1 MKYRMTKRL
10 LAALLCACLLVTSLP
25 LQALAAVDVTKGN
38 SAQENAQLLQQLEA
52 LTGGES
58 EAAAALATMRDLGLV
73 NENGNLLQTRTV
85 TLDGQ
90 EMTLDQVCDY
100 LETCK
105 EEDLDKMVEVDGTQ
119 VTLENLATMMAI
131 EAEIDR
137 VRETYFSGETPDLT
151 EEQQAALE
159 SLANQLETQGITLYN
174 PDALTFPS
182 GVDHGARVSVQVSG
196 TDVTTN
202 TDGSV
207 TVPNS
212 AATLTATFSLAAAAK
227 TDVTFQVRTLD
238 GSTVKGTNYT
248 AVEKTVTIPTGET
261 SATVEIS
268 LLKEDNTWTN
278 DNLWSGDKVFYL
290 QANNITG
297 ALFAGDTH
305 SLTQAVRIQD
315 TSISADSFLTS
326 VDTYAY
332 DSGSDVNVWTK
343 IPGEYSFEVYHDDEK
358 YFLKHSVTQAKMSW
372 RVPTLGISV
381 GDNRETLMRPDTVYY
396 IDTGVDAESRAA
408 TEQYHAIRMNGVIQA
423 SSHVGY
429 DLQNAELTDVNDFK
443 AWESKVS
450 GFKFLS
456 GSNKN
461 TSLSGELTWDL
472 PQDLSQRS
480 EIAQTIADGEIEA
493 ANWIIAYPAMN
504 HNGFHSYSDLGS
516 ISASATMYFYDKL
529 PPEVESVT
537 VDTDSLYTA
546 QDVVPVTATFAEAVK
561 VSGNETLVINDKSC
575 KVQESAGTI
584 TRTVTFLYEVQ
595 AAESSSLKIG
605 NLSSFTDVSGNSGTA
620 VNLNRT
626 VADVIDTNIPHWAA
640 LTNVTTDAENG
651 AYAPGVTTGTLT
663 VTLHE
668 DEDVRSWLTQA
679 GATDPNDKLEGAYA
693 EYSRST
699 VLGASMDG
707 GKTIIPLYIA
717 PDGGQ
722 MVGKLEFPVSTEDD
736 VTHVVEF
743 FELQDGNPITSGE
756 GEDAKPVP
764 FFGIYTSFVAQQAVF
779 LGEGDVT
786 FTTPADWPEDG
797 QRVFGD
803 QLTAPFTLSFTVVDQ
818 EATWKD
824 TSKVTI
830 RDSEGK
836 LVDEDAH
843 FLWESSNPQ
852 VATINEKGEI
862 TILTNGAVSF
872 TLTALNGNVEKAP
885 ADPPQEATTYAYT
898 YATPEILVGVGNSP
912 FLTVPEYLRTTTVRG
927 GQPATVLWS
936 SNLTE
941 KNRDNA
947 TGEEEPDSVE
957 TTFTLT
963 LYNAGQFDESA
974 GGPNEDAQGEAL
986 DPVVSS
992 MKDVKSSALIPA
1004 SKIPYAN
1011 GQPYY
1016 VTISATD
1023 NATGKPYTS
1032 WAKIEVQSPPAVV
1045 ELARP
1050 SSLYIT
1056 DEVGTL
1062 PLTWSLANFNGDGR
1076 EFRLVITNNTTSAVQ
1091 GNDVNA
1097 ENQSGSFTMNIAD
1110 VTNGYRDTY
1119 TVEVA
1124 AKNATDST
1132 WSYDS
1137 FVLYV
1142 YNRAALQQ
1150 FVVDGEDR
1158 TNGSAITLSNGE
1170 KEYIQKLI
1178 DSQNSTAAQ
1187 QAVWDTGR
1195 DISLTADVSM
1205 DPDKPWLEVPDQFVW
1220 SAEDTTAASGTGQT
1234 HATLNYQQGAL
1245 YEDITRYQR
1254 TSYGPTAEFR
1264 LSGLSD
1270 GTTKVTAEHVNTG
1283 TVAELIVNVDTLQD
1297 KLFLFQFTP
1306 AVETTLRYT
1315 NGDGVQKEATS
1326 MADGRAAIYEENGI
1340 QGDVYLES
1348 QQGDTEYFGTLYN
1361 ENLVSSEKDST
1372 QLELYPV
1379 NYMTLRKA
1387 AQVPI
1392 YLKKPDGT
1400 PYLGQVTVHGGVYLN
1415 DAYAPDARLDTDDGQ
1430 GYDGKEGYTVNLAQ
1444 DNGAHTFV
1452 FDMTQFSTE
1461 GRNVSTEP
1469 VDASDNLQF
1478 VFQMEAEGYAILA
1491 MKIGLFGQLSFQGAV
1506 RFLNAIGEAQAK
1518 VGYKIDFLGEVG
1530 IEFLIK
1536 FLFITYE
1543 RVLWSQ
1549 KIEIPSIQDNNW
1561 TAIEKYWEEV
1571 QQGNSGNE
1579 YEIITP
1585 GETQQASLAA
1595 SQQPELL
1602 AADSSTG
1609 VALYGAPSTATLE
1622 RKASSW
1628 AGTAST
1634 APMARRT
1641 TTSA

>member
-73 NENGNLLQTRTV
+73 DENGNLLQTRTV

-90 EMTLDQVCDY
+90 EMTLDQVRDY

-174 PDALTFPS
+174 PGALTFPS

-196 TDVTTN
+196 TGVTAN

-212 AATLTATFSLAAAAK
+212 AATLTATFSLAAVAK
-227 TDVTFQVRTLD
+227 ADVTFQVRTLD
-238 GSTVKGTNYT
+238 GSAVKGTNYT

-261 SATVEIS
+261 SVTAEIP

-315 TSISADSFLTS
+315 TSISVDSFLTS

-332 DSGSDVNVWTK
+332 DSGSDVDVWTK

-429 DLQNAELTDVNDFK
+429 DLQNAELTDANDFK

-456 GSNKN
+456 GSNKD

-537 VDTDSLYTA
+537 VVKEPFAAVQTLYYGENKYGYSDDVKGRKGKLGPGDTYSDLELETLTLWWGQEKSESGMSLRFEDQFGITPKNQSCQILNYPFTTMPVTIHSWQLNKDTMSGWLDTLEGAGLNMVYTDSQGQQVKREDPGFRIINMLGAGDAADEDTMLRLMRETA
-546 QDVVPVTATFAEAVK
+546 LKSTSNGEGRIDVANALVSTGIALATTYNIGTDMDMLTMKIVPTADPTVFRGIFLAGINNMIDDNVTGIDPDTSQKDDLDYMPGFADLKNIASMGASGWATDAKNRTENAQKLLKNHATTRNRENNISYMLKGGFETEIYYDYDAGAWKMVVVTGQLNVGGGFGMSWNFNSFCGPVPVTAQLAFGVALDVQFAAAVDR
-561 VSGNETLVINDKSC
+561 TQMAND
-575 KVQESAGTI
+575 
-584 TRTVTFLYEVQ
+584 Y
-595 AAESSSLKIG
+595 
-605 NLSSFTDVSGNSGTA
+605 
-620 VNLNRT
+620 
-626 VADVIDTNIPHWAA
+626 
-640 LTNVTTDAENG
+640 
-651 AYAPGVTTGTLT
+651 
-663 VTLHE
+663 
-668 DEDVRSWLTQA
+668 LTQVQLNA
-679 GATDPNDKLEGAYA
+679 FIRAF
-693 EYSRST
+693 
-699 VLGASMDG
+699 G
-707 GKTIIPLYIA
+707 GI
-717 PDGGQ
+717 G
-722 MVGKLEFPVSTEDD
+722 
-736 VTHVVEF
+736 
-743 FELQDGNPITSGE
+743 
-756 GEDAKPVP
+756 
-764 FFGIYTSFVAQQAVF
+764 
-779 LGEGDVT
+779 
-786 FTTPADWPEDG
+786 
-797 QRVFGD
+797 
-803 QLTAPFTLSFTVVDQ
+803 
-818 EATWKD
+818 
-824 TSKVTI
+824 
-830 RDSEGK
+830 
-836 LVDEDAH
+836 
-843 FLWESSNPQ
+843 
-852 VATINEKGEI
+852 
-862 TILTNGAVSF
+862 
-872 TLTALNGNVEKAP
+872 
-885 ADPPQEATTYAYT
+885 
-898 YATPEILVGVGNSP
+898 
-912 FLTVPEYLRTTTVRG
+912 
-927 GQPATVLWS
+927 
-936 SNLTE
+936 
-941 KNRDNA
+941 
-947 TGEEEPDSVE
+947 
-957 TTFTLT
+957 
-963 LYNAGQFDESA
+963 FD
-974 GGPNEDAQGEAL
+974 
-986 DPVVSS
+986 
-992 MKDVKSSALIPA
+992 
-1004 SKIPYAN
+1004 
-1011 GQPYY
+1011 
-1016 VTISATD
+1016 
-1023 NATGKPYTS
+1023 
-1032 WAKIEVQSPPAVV
+1032 
-1045 ELARP
+1045 
-1050 SSLYIT
+1050 
-1056 DEVGTL
+1056 
-1062 PLTWSLANFNGDGR
+1062 
-1076 EFRLVITNNTTSAVQ
+1076 
-1091 GNDVNA
+1091 
-1097 ENQSGSFTMNIAD
+1097 
-1110 VTNGYRDTY
+1110 
-1119 TVEVA
+1119 
-1124 AKNATDST
+1124 
-1132 WSYDS
+1132 
-1137 FVLYV
+1137 
-1142 YNRAALQQ
+1142 
-1150 FVVDGEDR
+1150 
-1158 TNGSAITLSNGE
+1158 
-1170 KEYIQKLI
+1170 
-1178 DSQNSTAAQ
+1178 
-1187 QAVWDTGR
+1187 
-1195 DISLTADVSM
+1195 
-1205 DPDKPWLEVPDQFVW
+1205 
-1220 SAEDTTAASGTGQT
+1220 
-1234 HATLNYQQGAL
+1234 
-1245 YEDITRYQR
+1245 
-1254 TSYGPTAEFR
+1254 
-1264 LSGLSD
+1264 
-1270 GTTKVTAEHVNTG
+1270 
-1283 TVAELIVNVDTLQD
+1283 
-1297 KLFLFQFTP
+1297 
-1306 AVETTLRYT
+1306 
-1315 NGDGVQKEATS
+1315 
-1326 MADGRAAIYEENGI
+1326 
-1340 QGDVYLES
+1340 
-1348 QQGDTEYFGTLYN
+1348 
-1361 ENLVSSEKDST
+1361 
-1372 QLELYPV
+1372 
-1379 NYMTLRKA
+1379 
-1387 AQVPI
+1387 
-1392 YLKKPDGT
+1392 
-1400 PYLGQVTVHGGVYLN
+1400 
-1415 DAYAPDARLDTDDGQ
+1415 
-1430 GYDGKEGYTVNLAQ
+1430 
-1444 DNGAHTFV
+1444 
-1452 FDMTQFSTE
+1452 
-1461 GRNVSTEP
+1461 
-1469 VDASDNLQF
+1469 
-1478 VFQMEAEGYAILA
+1478 YAILA

-1549 KIEIPSIQDNNW
+1549 KIQIPSIQDNNW
-1561 TAIEKYWEEV
+1561 DAIEKYWEEV

-1602 AADSSTG
+1602 AAYSSTG

-1622 RKASSW
+1622 SRDYLESPRTYGGSLQVLRARAQTLAENTTSTGYQELIGNTVTATFGSGATARAAASTGTINLNVPNLGVSTFETVQQEDGKRVLRFSLYNKSAAQLENSGRTVKVGLFSDPECTTPIESQYASFSPVSTGTRANGAEFTIDSTTDLAAIDQGAYAGQITMDLAAYAKSDPENYMENGEIRSGGITVDVTFIPEDWPFVDVTEDKWYYDAVAYVYQQGIMVGMSETTFEPNTTVNRAQVVQMLYNLEGQPQVSGDSGFSDIRDGQWYAKAVAWASANDVVAGYEDGTFRPTRAVTREEFAQILYNYAKCKGYDLSASADLGKFPDSGQVSSW
-1628 AGTAST
+1628 AETALGWANGNGLINGHDDGRLDPKGST
-1634 APMARRT
+1634 IRAQAASILMNFDKGFAQEG
-1641 TTSA
+1641 

>member
-1 MKYRMTKRL
+1 M
-10 LAALLCACLLVTSLP
+10 
-25 LQALAAVDVTKGN
+25 
-38 SAQENAQLLQQLEA
+38 
-52 LTGGES
+52 
-58 EAAAALATMRDLGLV
+58 
-73 NENGNLLQTRTV
+73 
-85 TLDGQ
+85 
-90 EMTLDQVCDY
+90 
-100 LETCK
+100 
-105 EEDLDKMVEVDGTQ
+105 
-119 VTLENLATMMAI
+119 
-131 EAEIDR
+131 
-137 VRETYFSGETPDLT
+137 
-151 EEQQAALE
+151 
-159 SLANQLETQGITLYN
+159 
-174 PDALTFPS
+174 
-182 GVDHGARVSVQVSG
+182 
-196 TDVTTN
+196 
-202 TDGSV
+202 
-207 TVPNS
+207 
-212 AATLTATFSLAAAAK
+212 
-227 TDVTFQVRTLD
+227 
-238 GSTVKGTNYT
+238 
-248 AVEKTVTIPTGET
+248 
-261 SATVEIS
+261 
-268 LLKEDNTWTN
+268 
-278 DNLWSGDKVFYL
+278 
-290 QANNITG
+290 
-297 ALFAGDTH
+297 
-305 SLTQAVRIQD
+305 
-315 TSISADSFLTS
+315 
-326 VDTYAY
+326 
-332 DSGSDVNVWTK
+332 
-343 IPGEYSFEVYHDDEK
+343 
-358 YFLKHSVTQAKMSW
+358 
-372 RVPTLGISV
+372 
-381 GDNRETLMRPDTVYY
+381 
-396 IDTGVDAESRAA
+396 
-408 TEQYHAIRMNGVIQA
+408 
-423 SSHVGY
+423 
-429 DLQNAELTDVNDFK
+429 
-443 AWESKVS
+443 
-450 GFKFLS
+450 
-456 GSNKN
+456 
-461 TSLSGELTWDL
+461 
-472 PQDLSQRS
+472 
-480 EIAQTIADGEIEA
+480 
-493 ANWIIAYPAMN
+493 
-504 HNGFHSYSDLGS
+504 
-516 ISASATMYFYDKL
+516 
-529 PPEVESVT
+529 
-537 VDTDSLYTA
+537 
-546 QDVVPVTATFAEAVK
+546 
-561 VSGNETLVINDKSC
+561 
-575 KVQESAGTI
+575 
-584 TRTVTFLYEVQ
+584 
-595 AAESSSLKIG
+595 
-605 NLSSFTDVSGNSGTA
+605 
-620 VNLNRT
+620 
-626 VADVIDTNIPHWAA
+626 
-640 LTNVTTDAENG
+640 
-651 AYAPGVTTGTLT
+651 TTGTLT

-693 EYSRST
+693 EYACST
-699 VLGASMDG
+699 VLGASTDG

-722 MVGKLEFPVSTEDD
+722 MVGKLEFPVSTEEN

-743 FELQDGNPITSGE
+743 FELQDGNLITSGE

-803 QLTAPFTLSFTVVDQ
+803 QLTAPFTLSFIVEDQ
-818 EATWKD
+818 SATWKD

-836 LVDEDAH
+836 LADEDAH

-872 TLTALNGNVEKAP
+872 TLTALNGNVEKTP

-912 FLTVPEYLRTTTVRG
+912 FLTVPESLRTTTVRG

-947 TGEEEPDSVE
+947 TGVEEPDSVE

-963 LYNAGQFDESA
+963 LYKAGDFDESA
-974 GGPNEDAQGEAL
+974 GGPKEGAQGEAL

-1004 SKIPYAN
+1004 DKIPYAN
-1011 GQPYY
+1011 GEPYY

-1062 PLTWSLANFNGDGR
+1062 PLTWSLANFNGDGK

-1091 GNDVNA
+1091 GTDVNA
-1097 ENQSGSFTMNIAD
+1097 GNQSGSFTMNIAD
-1110 VTNGYRDTY
+1110 VANGYRDTY

-1142 YNRAALQQ
+1142 YDRVALQQ
-1150 FVVDGEDR
+1150 FVVDGED
-1158 TNGSAITLSNGE
+1158 TANGSTITLSNGE

-1205 DPDKPWLEVPDQFVW
+1205 DPDKPWLEVPDQFAW

-1306 AVETTLRYT
+1306 AVTTNLRYT
-1315 NGDGVQKEATS
+1315 NGDGVQKDVTS
-1326 MADGRAAIYEENGI
+1326 MADGRAAIYEESGI

-1400 PYLGQVTVHGGVYLN
+1400 PYLGEVTVHGGVYLN
-1415 DAYAPDARLDTDDGQ
+1415 DAYAPGAKLDTDDGQ

-1444 DNGAHTFV
+1444 DHGAHTFV

-1461 GRNVSTEP
+1461 GRDVGTDP

-1549 KIEIPSIQDNNW
+1549 KIQIPSIQDNNW
-1561 TAIEKYWEEV
+1561 DAIEKYWEEV

-1628 AGTAST
+1628 AGTVST

>member
-1 MKYRMTKRL
+1 M
-10 LAALLCACLLVTSLP
+10 
-25 LQALAAVDVTKGN
+25 
-38 SAQENAQLLQQLEA
+38 
-52 LTGGES
+52 
-58 EAAAALATMRDLGLV
+58 
-73 NENGNLLQTRTV
+73 
-85 TLDGQ
+85 
-90 EMTLDQVCDY
+90 
-100 LETCK
+100 
-105 EEDLDKMVEVDGTQ
+105 
-119 VTLENLATMMAI
+119 
-131 EAEIDR
+131 
-137 VRETYFSGETPDLT
+137 
-151 EEQQAALE
+151 
-159 SLANQLETQGITLYN
+159 
-174 PDALTFPS
+174 
-182 GVDHGARVSVQVSG
+182 
-196 TDVTTN
+196 
-202 TDGSV
+202 
-207 TVPNS
+207 
-212 AATLTATFSLAAAAK
+212 
-227 TDVTFQVRTLD
+227 
-238 GSTVKGTNYT
+238 
-248 AVEKTVTIPTGET
+248 
-261 SATVEIS
+261 
-268 LLKEDNTWTN
+268 
-278 DNLWSGDKVFYL
+278 
-290 QANNITG
+290 
-297 ALFAGDTH
+297 
-305 SLTQAVRIQD
+305 
-315 TSISADSFLTS
+315 
-326 VDTYAY
+326 
-332 DSGSDVNVWTK
+332 
-343 IPGEYSFEVYHDDEK
+343 
-358 YFLKHSVTQAKMSW
+358 
-372 RVPTLGISV
+372 
-381 GDNRETLMRPDTVYY
+381 
-396 IDTGVDAESRAA
+396 
-408 TEQYHAIRMNGVIQA
+408 
-423 SSHVGY
+423 
-429 DLQNAELTDVNDFK
+429 
-443 AWESKVS
+443 
-450 GFKFLS
+450 
-456 GSNKN
+456 
-461 TSLSGELTWDL
+461 
-472 PQDLSQRS
+472 
-480 EIAQTIADGEIEA
+480 
-493 ANWIIAYPAMN
+493 
-504 HNGFHSYSDLGS
+504 
-516 ISASATMYFYDKL
+516 
-529 PPEVESVT
+529 
-537 VDTDSLYTA
+537 
-546 QDVVPVTATFAEAVK
+546 
-561 VSGNETLVINDKSC
+561 
-575 KVQESAGTI
+575 
-584 TRTVTFLYEVQ
+584 
-595 AAESSSLKIG
+595 
-605 NLSSFTDVSGNSGTA
+605 

-640 LTNVTTDAENG
+640 LTSVTTDAENG

-668 DEDVRSWLTQA
+668 DEDVRSWLTQEC
-679 GATDPNDKLEGAYA
+679 ATDPNDKLEGAYA

-717 PDGGQ
+717 PDGSQ
-722 MVGKLEFPVSTEDD
+722 MVGKLEFPVSTEES

-756 GEDAKPVP
+756 GEDAKPVS

-803 QLTAPFTLSFTVVDQ
+803 QLTSPFTLSFTVVDQ
-818 EATWKD
+818 SATWKD

-830 RDSEGK
+830 RDTTGG

-872 TLTALNGNVEKAP
+872 TLTALNGNVEKTP

-912 FLTVPEYLRTTTVRG
+912 FLTVPESLRTTTVRG

-947 TGEEEPDSVE
+947 AGVEEPDSVE

-963 LYNAGQFDESA
+963 LYNAGDFDESA
-974 GGPNEDAQGEAL
+974 GGPKEGAQGEAL

-1004 SKIPYAN
+1004 DKIPYAN

-1062 PLTWSLANFNGDGR
+1062 PLTWSLANFNGDGK

-1091 GNDVNA
+1091 GTDVNA

-1142 YNRAALQQ
+1142 YDRAALQQ
-1150 FVVDGEDR
+1150 FVVDGED
-1158 TNGSAITLSNGE
+1158 TANGSTITLSNGE

-1205 DPDKPWLEVPDQFVW
+1205 DPDKPWLEVPDQFAW
-1220 SAEDTTAASGTGQT
+1220 SAEDTTTASGTGQT

-1315 NGDGVQKEATS
+1315 NGDGVQKEVTS
-1326 MADGRAAIYEENGI
+1326 MADGRAAIYEESGI

-1415 DAYAPDARLDTDDGQ
+1415 DAYAPDARLDTDDG
-1430 GYDGKEGYTVNLAQ
+1430 KEGYTVNLAQ
-1444 DNGAHTFV
+1444 DNGAHTLDIV
-1452 FDMTQFSTE
+1452 VTSGDKTHTYRVEITRPSTGGGTGGGGSTRYPITVPE
-1461 GRNVSTEP
+1461 EDHGTVSVSP
-1469 VDASDNLQF
+1469 SRASSGQTVTITVTPD
-1478 VFQMEAEGYAILA
+1478 EGY
-1491 MKIGLFGQLSFQGAV
+1491 
-1506 RFLNAIGEAQAK
+1506 K
-1518 VGYKIDFLGEVG
+1518 VGSVTVKRPNGSTVPVTGQGNGKYTFTMPSGGVTVDVT
-1530 IEFLIK
+1530 
-1536 FLFITYE
+1536 FIPEDWPFVDVTEDKWYYDA
-1543 RVLWSQ
+1543 V
-1549 KIEIPSIQDNNW
+1549 
-1561 TAIEKYWEEV
+1561 AYV
-1571 QQGNSGNE
+1571 YQQGIMVGMSETTFEPNTTVNRAQVVQMLYNLEGQPQVSGDSGFSDIRDDQWYAKAVAWASANDVVAG
-1579 YEIITP
+1579 YEDGTFRPTRAVTREEFAQILYNYAKCK
-1585 GETQQASLAA
+1585 GYGLSAS
-1595 SQQPELL
+1595 
-1602 AADSSTG
+1602 ADLGKFPDSG
-1609 VALYGAPSTATLE
+1609 QV
-1622 RKASSW
+1622 SSW
-1628 AGTAST
+1628 AETALGWANGNGLINGHDDGRLDPKGST
-1634 APMARRT
+1634 IRAQAASILMNFDKGFAQEG
-1641 TTSA
+1641 

>member
-1 MKYRMTKRL
+1 M
-10 LAALLCACLLVTSLP
+10 
-25 LQALAAVDVTKGN
+25 
-38 SAQENAQLLQQLEA
+38 
-52 LTGGES
+52 
-58 EAAAALATMRDLGLV
+58 
-73 NENGNLLQTRTV
+73 
-85 TLDGQ
+85 
-90 EMTLDQVCDY
+90 
-100 LETCK
+100 
-105 EEDLDKMVEVDGTQ
+105 
-119 VTLENLATMMAI
+119 
-131 EAEIDR
+131 
-137 VRETYFSGETPDLT
+137 
-151 EEQQAALE
+151 
-159 SLANQLETQGITLYN
+159 
-174 PDALTFPS
+174 
-182 GVDHGARVSVQVSG
+182 
-196 TDVTTN
+196 
-202 TDGSV
+202 
-207 TVPNS
+207 
-212 AATLTATFSLAAAAK
+212 
-227 TDVTFQVRTLD
+227 
-238 GSTVKGTNYT
+238 
-248 AVEKTVTIPTGET
+248 
-261 SATVEIS
+261 
-268 LLKEDNTWTN
+268 
-278 DNLWSGDKVFYL
+278 
-290 QANNITG
+290 
-297 ALFAGDTH
+297 
-305 SLTQAVRIQD
+305 
-315 TSISADSFLTS
+315 
-326 VDTYAY
+326 
-332 DSGSDVNVWTK
+332 
-343 IPGEYSFEVYHDDEK
+343 
-358 YFLKHSVTQAKMSW
+358 
-372 RVPTLGISV
+372 
-381 GDNRETLMRPDTVYY
+381 
-396 IDTGVDAESRAA
+396 
-408 TEQYHAIRMNGVIQA
+408 
-423 SSHVGY
+423 
-429 DLQNAELTDVNDFK
+429 
-443 AWESKVS
+443 
-450 GFKFLS
+450 
-456 GSNKN
+456 
-461 TSLSGELTWDL
+461 
-472 PQDLSQRS
+472 
-480 EIAQTIADGEIEA
+480 
-493 ANWIIAYPAMN
+493 
-504 HNGFHSYSDLGS
+504 
-516 ISASATMYFYDKL
+516 
-529 PPEVESVT
+529 
-537 VDTDSLYTA
+537 
-546 QDVVPVTATFAEAVK
+546 
-561 VSGNETLVINDKSC
+561 
-575 KVQESAGTI
+575 
-584 TRTVTFLYEVQ
+584 
-595 AAESSSLKIG
+595 
-605 NLSSFTDVSGNSGTA
+605 
-620 VNLNRT
+620 
-626 VADVIDTNIPHWAA
+626 
-640 LTNVTTDAENG
+640 
-651 AYAPGVTTGTLT
+651 
-663 VTLHE
+663 
-668 DEDVRSWLTQA
+668 
-679 GATDPNDKLEGAYA
+679 
-693 EYSRST
+693 
-699 VLGASMDG
+699 
-707 GKTIIPLYIA
+707 
-717 PDGGQ
+717 
-722 MVGKLEFPVSTEDD
+722 
-736 VTHVVEF
+736 
-743 FELQDGNPITSGE
+743 
-756 GEDAKPVP
+756 
-764 FFGIYTSFVAQQAVF
+764 
-779 LGEGDVT
+779 
-786 FTTPADWPEDG
+786 
-797 QRVFGD
+797 
-803 QLTAPFTLSFTVVDQ
+803 
-818 EATWKD
+818 
-824 TSKVTI
+824 
-830 RDSEGK
+830 
-836 LVDEDAH
+836 
-843 FLWESSNPQ
+843 
-852 VATINEKGEI
+852 
-862 TILTNGAVSF
+862 
-872 TLTALNGNVEKAP
+872 
-885 ADPPQEATTYAYT
+885 
-898 YATPEILVGVGNSP
+898 GVGNSP
-912 FLTVPEYLRTTTVRG
+912 FLTVPESLRTTTVRG

-947 TGEEEPDSVE
+947 AGVEDLDSVE
-957 TTFTLT
+957 TIFTLT
-963 LYNAGQFDESA
+963 LYKAGDFDESA

-1004 SKIPYAN
+1004 DKIPYAN

-1062 PLTWSLANFNGDGR
+1062 PLTWSLANFNGDGK

-1091 GNDVNA
+1091 GTDVNA

-1110 VTNGYRDTY
+1110 VANGYRDTY

-1142 YNRAALQQ
+1142 YDRAALQQ
-1150 FVVDGEDR
+1150 FVVDGED
-1158 TNGSAITLSNGE
+1158 TANGSTITLSNGE

-1205 DPDKPWLEVPDQFVW
+1205 DPDKPWLEVPDQFAW

-1306 AVETTLRYT
+1306 AVTTNLRYT
-1315 NGDGVQKEATS
+1315 NGDGVQKDVTS
-1326 MADGRAAIYEENGI
+1326 MADGRAAIYEESGI

-1400 PYLGQVTVHGGVYLN
+1400 PYLGEVTVHGGVYLN
-1415 DAYAPDARLDTDDGQ
+1415 DAYAPGAKLDTDDGQ

-1444 DNGAHTFV
+1444 DHGAHTFV

-1461 GRNVSTEP
+1461 GRDVGTDP

-1549 KIEIPSIQDNNW
+1549 KIQIPSIQDNNW
-1561 TAIEKYWEEV
+1561 DAIEKYWEEV

-1628 AGTAST
+1628 AGTVST

>member
-1 MKYRMTKRL
+1 M
-10 LAALLCACLLVTSLP
+10 
-25 LQALAAVDVTKGN
+25 
-38 SAQENAQLLQQLEA
+38 
-52 LTGGES
+52 
-58 EAAAALATMRDLGLV
+58 
-73 NENGNLLQTRTV
+73 
-85 TLDGQ
+85 
-90 EMTLDQVCDY
+90 
-100 LETCK
+100 
-105 EEDLDKMVEVDGTQ
+105 
-119 VTLENLATMMAI
+119 
-131 EAEIDR
+131 
-137 VRETYFSGETPDLT
+137 
-151 EEQQAALE
+151 
-159 SLANQLETQGITLYN
+159 
-174 PDALTFPS
+174 
-182 GVDHGARVSVQVSG
+182 
-196 TDVTTN
+196 
-202 TDGSV
+202 
-207 TVPNS
+207 
-212 AATLTATFSLAAAAK
+212 
-227 TDVTFQVRTLD
+227 
-238 GSTVKGTNYT
+238 
-248 AVEKTVTIPTGET
+248 
-261 SATVEIS
+261 
-268 LLKEDNTWTN
+268 
-278 DNLWSGDKVFYL
+278 
-290 QANNITG
+290 
-297 ALFAGDTH
+297 
-305 SLTQAVRIQD
+305 
-315 TSISADSFLTS
+315 
-326 VDTYAY
+326 
-332 DSGSDVNVWTK
+332 
-343 IPGEYSFEVYHDDEK
+343 
-358 YFLKHSVTQAKMSW
+358 
-372 RVPTLGISV
+372 
-381 GDNRETLMRPDTVYY
+381 
-396 IDTGVDAESRAA
+396 
-408 TEQYHAIRMNGVIQA
+408 
-423 SSHVGY
+423 
-429 DLQNAELTDVNDFK
+429 
-443 AWESKVS
+443 
-450 GFKFLS
+450 
-456 GSNKN
+456 
-461 TSLSGELTWDL
+461 
-472 PQDLSQRS
+472 
-480 EIAQTIADGEIEA
+480 
-493 ANWIIAYPAMN
+493 
-504 HNGFHSYSDLGS
+504 
-516 ISASATMYFYDKL
+516 
-529 PPEVESVT
+529 
-537 VDTDSLYTA
+537 
-546 QDVVPVTATFAEAVK
+546 
-561 VSGNETLVINDKSC
+561 
-575 KVQESAGTI
+575 
-584 TRTVTFLYEVQ
+584 
-595 AAESSSLKIG
+595 
-605 NLSSFTDVSGNSGTA
+605 

-640 LTNVTTDAENG
+640 LTAVTTDAENG

-668 DEDVRSWLTQA
+668 DEDVRSWLNQE

-693 EYSRST
+693 EYACST

-717 PDGGQ
+717 PDGSQ
-722 MVGKLEFPVSTEDD
+722 MVGKLEFPVSTEES

-779 LGEGDVT
+779 LGEDDVT

-818 EATWKD
+818 SATWKD

-912 FLTVPEYLRTTTVRG
+912 FLTVPGSLRTTTVRG

-947 TGEEEPDSVE
+947 AGVEEPDSVE

-963 LYNAGQFDESA
+963 LYKAGDFDESA
-974 GGPNEDAQGEAL
+974 GGPKEGAQGEAL

-1004 SKIPYAN
+1004 DKIPYAN

-1056 DEVGTL
+1056 DEVDTL
-1062 PLTWSLANFNGDGR
+1062 PLTWSLANFNGDGK

-1091 GNDVNA
+1091 GTDVNA
-1097 ENQSGSFTMNIAD
+1097 GNQSGSFTMNIAD

-1137 FVLYV
+1137 FVIYV
-1142 YNRAALQQ
+1142 YDRVALQQ
-1150 FVVDGEDR
+1150 FVVDGKD
-1158 TNGSAITLSNGE
+1158 TANGSAITLSNGE

-1205 DPDKPWLEVPDQFVW
+1205 DPDKPWLEVPDQFAW

-1254 TSYGPTAEFR
+1254 TSYGPAAEFR

-1315 NGDGVQKEATS
+1315 NGDGVQKEVTS
-1326 MADGRAAIYEENGI
+1326 MADGRAAIYEESGI

-1372 QLELYPV
+1372 QLEDTKASYVQWNGASFGEEDIHAFPDPASTDAGEGEGADAQANQESIQGGDNQLRLAGTNSAAIAAWTRVTETLAKEPGSAVTEDEQLLMMNSSEILASVWDGKEWVTTRLTQNSSADMAPVVAVGGGKALVAWRAVAASDSGAPTEFDSYDTIQYKVYDFKEKNWSGPYTLYNGTSGAVKGMEAQMTESGAMAVAYTIEKGSTSSTTRAVTLPDCRPAGRKRQRDCLPADLHPGERHTYRPDSAGRGRRRDSAAHHIQPEGRWRGLPLWGEPDRSQHGPYGDCPV
-1379 NYMTLRKA
+1379 PNPPAHGGWGRGRGHHHLSGDRRRLPDRNHLDGAPGVPARHRDSKRQPLRCKRHRQPHLQPAGGHHHLGHCCHLRGQDPHLPRGNHPSLHRRRHRRRWLHPVPHHRAGGRPRHRQRQPQPGFQRPDRDHHRHPRRGLQGGQRHCKA
-1387 AQVPI
+1387 AQRLHRACHRPGQRQV
-1392 YLKKPDGT
+1392 YLHHAQRRRHRGCDLHPRG
-1400 PYLGQVTVHGGVYLN
+1400 LALCGRHRGQVVLRRRGLRLPAGHYGG
-1415 DAYAPDARLDTDDGQ
+1415 
-1430 GYDGKEGYTVNLAQ
+1430 
-1444 DNGAHTFV
+1444 
-1452 FDMTQFSTE
+1452 
-1461 GRNVSTEP
+1461 
-1469 VDASDNLQF
+1469 
-1478 VFQMEAEGYAILA
+1478 
-1491 MKIGLFGQLSFQGAV
+1491 
-1506 RFLNAIGEAQAK
+1506 
-1518 VGYKIDFLGEVG
+1518 
-1530 IEFLIK
+1530 
-1536 FLFITYE
+1536 YE
-1543 RVLWSQ
+1543 RNHLRAQ
-1549 KIEIPSIQDNNW
+1549 YHCKPCPGGAD
-1561 TAIEKYWEEV
+1561 AV
-1571 QQGNSGNE
+1571 Q
-1579 YEIITP
+1579 P
-1585 GETQQASLAA
+1585 GG
-1595 SQQPELL
+1595 P
-1602 AADSSTG
+1602 
-1609 VALYGAPSTATLE
+1609 APGFRGL
-1622 RKASSW
+1622 RLQ
-1628 AGTAST
+1628 
-1634 APMARRT
+1634 
-1641 TTSA
+1641 

>member
-1 MKYRMTKRL
+1 M
-10 LAALLCACLLVTSLP
+10 
-25 LQALAAVDVTKGN
+25 
-38 SAQENAQLLQQLEA
+38 
-52 LTGGES
+52 
-58 EAAAALATMRDLGLV
+58 
-73 NENGNLLQTRTV
+73 
-85 TLDGQ
+85 
-90 EMTLDQVCDY
+90 
-100 LETCK
+100 
-105 EEDLDKMVEVDGTQ
+105 
-119 VTLENLATMMAI
+119 
-131 EAEIDR
+131 
-137 VRETYFSGETPDLT
+137 
-151 EEQQAALE
+151 
-159 SLANQLETQGITLYN
+159 
-174 PDALTFPS
+174 
-182 GVDHGARVSVQVSG
+182 
-196 TDVTTN
+196 
-202 TDGSV
+202 
-207 TVPNS
+207 
-212 AATLTATFSLAAAAK
+212 
-227 TDVTFQVRTLD
+227 
-238 GSTVKGTNYT
+238 
-248 AVEKTVTIPTGET
+248 
-261 SATVEIS
+261 
-268 LLKEDNTWTN
+268 
-278 DNLWSGDKVFYL
+278 
-290 QANNITG
+290 
-297 ALFAGDTH
+297 
-305 SLTQAVRIQD
+305 
-315 TSISADSFLTS
+315 
-326 VDTYAY
+326 
-332 DSGSDVNVWTK
+332 
-343 IPGEYSFEVYHDDEK
+343 
-358 YFLKHSVTQAKMSW
+358 
-372 RVPTLGISV
+372 
-381 GDNRETLMRPDTVYY
+381 
-396 IDTGVDAESRAA
+396 
-408 TEQYHAIRMNGVIQA
+408 
-423 SSHVGY
+423 
-429 DLQNAELTDVNDFK
+429 
-443 AWESKVS
+443 
-450 GFKFLS
+450 
-456 GSNKN
+456 
-461 TSLSGELTWDL
+461 
-472 PQDLSQRS
+472 
-480 EIAQTIADGEIEA
+480 
-493 ANWIIAYPAMN
+493 
-504 HNGFHSYSDLGS
+504 
-516 ISASATMYFYDKL
+516 
-529 PPEVESVT
+529 
-537 VDTDSLYTA
+537 
-546 QDVVPVTATFAEAVK
+546 
-561 VSGNETLVINDKSC
+561 
-575 KVQESAGTI
+575 
-584 TRTVTFLYEVQ
+584 
-595 AAESSSLKIG
+595 
-605 NLSSFTDVSGNSGTA
+605 

-640 LTNVTTDAENG
+640 LTSVTTDAENG

-668 DEDVRSWLTQA
+668 DEDVRSWLTQE

-717 PDGGQ
+717 PDGSQ

-764 FFGIYTSFVAQQAVF
+764 FFGIYTSFVAQQAVI

-818 EATWKD
+818 SATWKD

-872 TLTALNGNVEKAP
+872 TLTALNGNVEKTP

-912 FLTVPEYLRTTTVRG
+912 FLTVPESLRTTTVRG

-947 TGEEEPDSVE
+947 AGVEEPDSVE
-957 TTFTLT
+957 TIFTLT
-963 LYNAGQFDESA
+963 LYKAGDFDESA
-974 GGPNEDAQGEAL
+974 GGPKEGAQGEAL

-1004 SKIPYAN
+1004 SMIPYAN

-1016 VTISATD
+1016 VAISATD

-1056 DEVGTL
+1056 DEVDTL
-1062 PLTWSLANFNGDGR
+1062 PLTWSLANFNGDGKG
-1076 EFRLVITNNTTSAVQ
+1076 FRLVITNNTTSAVQ
-1091 GNDVNA
+1091 GTGVNA

-1110 VTNGYRDTY
+1110 VANGYRDTY
-1119 TVEVA
+1119 TVEGAV
-1124 AKNATDST
+1124 KNATDST

-1142 YNRAALQQ
+1142 YDRVALQQ
-1150 FVVDGEDR
+1150 LVVDGED
-1158 TNGSAITLSNGE
+1158 TANGSTITLSNGE
-1170 KEYIQKLI
+1170 EAYIKGLV
-1178 DSQNSTAAQ
+1178 DSQNSTEAQ

-1205 DPDKPWLEVPDQFVW
+1205 DPDKPWLEVPDQFAW
-1220 SAEDTTAASGTGQT
+1220 SAEDTTTASGTGQT

-1315 NGDGVQKEATS
+1315 NGDGVQKEVTS
-1326 MADGRAAIYEENGI
+1326 MADGRAAIYEESGI

-1415 DAYAPDARLDTDDGQ
+1415 DAYAPDARLDTDDG
-1430 GYDGKEGYTVNLAQ
+1430 KEGYTVNLAQ
-1444 DNGAHTFV
+1444 DNGAHTLDIV
-1452 FDMTQFSTE
+1452 VTSGDKTHTYRVEITRPSTGGGTGGGGSTRYPITVPE
-1461 GRNVSTEP
+1461 EDHGTVSVSP
-1469 VDASDNLQF
+1469 SRASSGQTVTITVTPD
-1478 VFQMEAEGYAILA
+1478 EGY
-1491 MKIGLFGQLSFQGAV
+1491 
-1506 RFLNAIGEAQAK
+1506 K
-1518 VGYKIDFLGEVG
+1518 VGSVTVKRPNGSTVPVTGQGNGKYIFTMPSGGVTVDVT
-1530 IEFLIK
+1530 
-1536 FLFITYE
+1536 FIPEDWPFVDVTEDKWYYDA
-1543 RVLWSQ
+1543 V
-1549 KIEIPSIQDNNW
+1549 
-1561 TAIEKYWEEV
+1561 AYV
-1571 QQGNSGNE
+1571 YQQGIMVGMSETTFEPNTTVNRAQVVQMLYNLEGQPQVSGDSGFSDIWDGQWYAKAVAWASANDVVAG
-1579 YEIITP
+1579 YEDGTFRPTRAVTREEFAQILYNYAKFK
-1585 GETQQASLAA
+1585 GYGLSAS
-1595 SQQPELL
+1595 
-1602 AADSSTG
+1602 ADLGKFPDSG
-1609 VALYGAPSTATLE
+1609 QV
-1622 RKASSW
+1622 SSW
-1628 AGTAST
+1628 AETALGWANGNGLINGHDDGRLDPKGST
-1634 APMARRT
+1634 IRAQAASILMNFDKGFAQEG
-1641 TTSA
+1641 

>member
-1 MKYRMTKRL
+1 M
-10 LAALLCACLLVTSLP
+10 
-25 LQALAAVDVTKGN
+25 
-38 SAQENAQLLQQLEA
+38 
-52 LTGGES
+52 
-58 EAAAALATMRDLGLV
+58 
-73 NENGNLLQTRTV
+73 
-85 TLDGQ
+85 
-90 EMTLDQVCDY
+90 
-100 LETCK
+100 
-105 EEDLDKMVEVDGTQ
+105 
-119 VTLENLATMMAI
+119 
-131 EAEIDR
+131 
-137 VRETYFSGETPDLT
+137 
-151 EEQQAALE
+151 
-159 SLANQLETQGITLYN
+159 
-174 PDALTFPS
+174 
-182 GVDHGARVSVQVSG
+182 
-196 TDVTTN
+196 
-202 TDGSV
+202 
-207 TVPNS
+207 
-212 AATLTATFSLAAAAK
+212 
-227 TDVTFQVRTLD
+227 
-238 GSTVKGTNYT
+238 
-248 AVEKTVTIPTGET
+248 
-261 SATVEIS
+261 
-268 LLKEDNTWTN
+268 
-278 DNLWSGDKVFYL
+278 
-290 QANNITG
+290 
-297 ALFAGDTH
+297 
-305 SLTQAVRIQD
+305 
-315 TSISADSFLTS
+315 
-326 VDTYAY
+326 
-332 DSGSDVNVWTK
+332 
-343 IPGEYSFEVYHDDEK
+343 
-358 YFLKHSVTQAKMSW
+358 
-372 RVPTLGISV
+372 
-381 GDNRETLMRPDTVYY
+381 
-396 IDTGVDAESRAA
+396 
-408 TEQYHAIRMNGVIQA
+408 
-423 SSHVGY
+423 
-429 DLQNAELTDVNDFK
+429 
-443 AWESKVS
+443 
-450 GFKFLS
+450 
-456 GSNKN
+456 
-461 TSLSGELTWDL
+461 
-472 PQDLSQRS
+472 
-480 EIAQTIADGEIEA
+480 
-493 ANWIIAYPAMN
+493 
-504 HNGFHSYSDLGS
+504 
-516 ISASATMYFYDKL
+516 
-529 PPEVESVT
+529 
-537 VDTDSLYTA
+537 
-546 QDVVPVTATFAEAVK
+546 
-561 VSGNETLVINDKSC
+561 
-575 KVQESAGTI
+575 
-584 TRTVTFLYEVQ
+584 
-595 AAESSSLKIG
+595 
-605 NLSSFTDVSGNSGTA
+605 

-640 LTNVTTDAENG
+640 LTAVTTDAENG

-668 DEDVRSWLTQA
+668 DEDVRSWLNQE

-693 EYSRST
+693 EYACST

-717 PDGGQ
+717 PDGSQ
-722 MVGKLEFPVSTEDD
+722 MVGKLEFPVSTEES

-779 LGEGDVT
+779 LGEDDVT

-818 EATWKD
+818 SATWKD

-912 FLTVPEYLRTTTVRG
+912 FLTVPGSLRTTTVRG

-947 TGEEEPDSVE
+947 AGVEEPDSVE

-963 LYNAGQFDESA
+963 LYKAGDFDESA
-974 GGPNEDAQGEAL
+974 GGPKEGAQGEAL

-1004 SKIPYAN
+1004 DKIPYAN

-1056 DEVGTL
+1056 DEVDTL
-1062 PLTWSLANFNGDGR
+1062 PLTWSLANFNGDGK

-1091 GNDVNA
+1091 GTDVNA
-1097 ENQSGSFTMNIAD
+1097 GNQSGSFTMNIAD

-1142 YNRAALQQ
+1142 YDRVALQQ
-1150 FVVDGEDR
+1150 LVVDGED
-1158 TNGSAITLSNGE
+1158 TANGSTITLSNGE

-1178 DSQNSTAAQ
+1178 DSQNSTEAQ

-1205 DPDKPWLEVPDQFVW
+1205 DPDKLWLEVPDQFAW
-1220 SAEDTTAASGTGQT
+1220 SAEDTTTASGTGQT

-1315 NGDGVQKEATS
+1315 NGDGVQKEVTS
-1326 MADGRAAIYEENGI
+1326 MADGRAAIYEESGI

-1415 DAYAPDARLDTDDGQ
+1415 DAYAPDARLDTDDG
-1430 GYDGKEGYTVNLAQ
+1430 KEGYTVNLAQ
-1444 DNGAHTFV
+1444 DNGAHTLDIV
-1452 FDMTQFSTE
+1452 VTSGDKTHTYRVEITRPSTGGGTGGGGSTRYPITLPE
-1461 GRNVSTEP
+1461 EDHGTVSVSP
-1469 VDASDNLQF
+1469 SRASSGQTVTITVTPD
-1478 VFQMEAEGYAILA
+1478 EGY
-1491 MKIGLFGQLSFQGAV
+1491 
-1506 RFLNAIGEAQAK
+1506 K
-1518 VGYKIDFLGEVG
+1518 VGSVTVKRPNGSTVPVTGQGNGKYIFTMPSGGVTVDVT
-1530 IEFLIK
+1530 
-1536 FLFITYE
+1536 FIPEDWPFVDVTEDKWYYDA
-1543 RVLWSQ
+1543 V
-1549 KIEIPSIQDNNW
+1549 
-1561 TAIEKYWEEV
+1561 AYV
-1571 QQGNSGNE
+1571 YQQGIMVGMSETTFEPNTTVNRAQVVQMLYNLEGQPQVSGDSGFSDIRDDQWYAKAVAWASANDVVAG
-1579 YEIITP
+1579 YEDGTFRPTRAVTREEFAQILYNYAKCK
-1585 GETQQASLAA
+1585 GYGLSAS
-1595 SQQPELL
+1595 
-1602 AADSSTG
+1602 ADLGKFPDSG
-1609 VALYGAPSTATLE
+1609 QV
-1622 RKASSW
+1622 SSW
-1628 AGTAST
+1628 AETALGWANGNGLINGHDDGRLDPKGST
-1634 APMARRT
+1634 IRAQAASILMNFDKGVAQEG
-1641 TTSA
+1641 

>member
-1 MKYRMTKRL
+1 M
-10 LAALLCACLLVTSLP
+10 
-25 LQALAAVDVTKGN
+25 
-38 SAQENAQLLQQLEA
+38 
-52 LTGGES
+52 
-58 EAAAALATMRDLGLV
+58 
-73 NENGNLLQTRTV
+73 
-85 TLDGQ
+85 
-90 EMTLDQVCDY
+90 
-100 LETCK
+100 
-105 EEDLDKMVEVDGTQ
+105 
-119 VTLENLATMMAI
+119 
-131 EAEIDR
+131 
-137 VRETYFSGETPDLT
+137 
-151 EEQQAALE
+151 
-159 SLANQLETQGITLYN
+159 
-174 PDALTFPS
+174 
-182 GVDHGARVSVQVSG
+182 
-196 TDVTTN
+196 
-202 TDGSV
+202 
-207 TVPNS
+207 
-212 AATLTATFSLAAAAK
+212 
-227 TDVTFQVRTLD
+227 
-238 GSTVKGTNYT
+238 
-248 AVEKTVTIPTGET
+248 
-261 SATVEIS
+261 
-268 LLKEDNTWTN
+268 
-278 DNLWSGDKVFYL
+278 
-290 QANNITG
+290 
-297 ALFAGDTH
+297 
-305 SLTQAVRIQD
+305 
-315 TSISADSFLTS
+315 
-326 VDTYAY
+326 
-332 DSGSDVNVWTK
+332 
-343 IPGEYSFEVYHDDEK
+343 
-358 YFLKHSVTQAKMSW
+358 
-372 RVPTLGISV
+372 
-381 GDNRETLMRPDTVYY
+381 
-396 IDTGVDAESRAA
+396 
-408 TEQYHAIRMNGVIQA
+408 
-423 SSHVGY
+423 
-429 DLQNAELTDVNDFK
+429 
-443 AWESKVS
+443 
-450 GFKFLS
+450 
-456 GSNKN
+456 
-461 TSLSGELTWDL
+461 
-472 PQDLSQRS
+472 
-480 EIAQTIADGEIEA
+480 
-493 ANWIIAYPAMN
+493 
-504 HNGFHSYSDLGS
+504 
-516 ISASATMYFYDKL
+516 
-529 PPEVESVT
+529 
-537 VDTDSLYTA
+537 
-546 QDVVPVTATFAEAVK
+546 
-561 VSGNETLVINDKSC
+561 
-575 KVQESAGTI
+575 
-584 TRTVTFLYEVQ
+584 
-595 AAESSSLKIG
+595 
-605 NLSSFTDVSGNSGTA
+605 
-620 VNLNRT
+620 VNLNCT

-640 LTNVTTDAENG
+640 LTSVTTDAENG

-668 DEDVRSWLTQA
+668 DEDVRSWLTQE

-717 PDGGQ
+717 PDGSQ
-722 MVGKLEFPVSTEDD
+722 MVGKLEFPVSTEES

-764 FFGIYTSFVAQQAVF
+764 FFGMYTSFVAQQAVF

-818 EATWKD
+818 SATWKD

-872 TLTALNGNVEKAP
+872 TLTALNGNVEKTP

-912 FLTVPEYLRTTTVRG
+912 FLTVPESLRTTTVRG

-947 TGEEEPDSVE
+947 AGVEEPDSVE

-963 LYNAGQFDESA
+963 LYNAGDFDESA
-974 GGPNEDAQGEAL
+974 GGPKEGAQGEAL

-1004 SKIPYAN
+1004 DKIPYAN

-1062 PLTWSLANFNGDGR
+1062 PLTWSLANFNGDGKG
-1076 EFRLVITNNTTSAVQ
+1076 FRLVITNNTTSAVQ
-1091 GNDVNA
+1091 GTDVNA

-1110 VTNGYRDTY
+1110 VTNGYRATY

-1142 YNRAALQQ
+1142 YDRAALQQ
-1150 FVVDGEDR
+1150 FVVDGED
-1158 TNGSAITLSNGE
+1158 TANGSTITLSNGE

-1205 DPDKPWLEVPDQFVW
+1205 DPDKPWLEVPDQFAW
-1220 SAEDTTAASGTGQT
+1220 SAEDTTTASGTGQT

-1254 TSYGPTAEFR
+1254 TSYGPAAEFR

-1315 NGDGVQKEATS
+1315 NGDGVQKEVTS
-1326 MADGRAAIYEENGI
+1326 MADGRAAIYEESGI

-1372 QLELYPV
+1372 QLEDTKASYVQWNGASFGEEDIHAFPDPASTDAGEGEGADAQANQESIQGGDNQLRLAGTNSAAIAAWTRV
-1379 NYMTLRKA
+1379 TETLAKEPGSA
-1387 AQVPI
+1387 
-1392 YLKKPDGT
+1392 
-1400 PYLGQVTVHGGVYLN
+1400 VTEDEQLLMMNSSEILASVW
-1415 DAYAPDARLDTDDGQ
+1415 
-1430 GYDGKEGYTVNLAQ
+1430 DGKEWVTTRLTQNSSADMAPVVAVGGGKALVAWRAVAASDSGAPTEFDSYDTIQYKVYDFNTEKCSGPYTLYNGTSGAVKGMEAQMTESGAMAVAYTIEKGSTSSTTRAVTLEDGTTEITSNLQTVFALIQPDATEGYKVAKNVQVTDDKDVNENPQLTAVKFDGEAEESFILGWHSVYSAAQLENSGRTVKVGLFSDPECTMPIESQYASFSPVSTGTRANGAEFTIDSTTDLAAIDQGAYAGQITMDLAAYAKSDPENYMENGEIRSGGIAVDVTFIPEDWPFVDVTEDKWYYDAVAYVYQQGIMVGMSETTFEPNTTVNRAQ
-1444 DNGAHTFV
+1444 VVQMLYNLEGQPQVSGDSGFSDIRDDQWYAKAVAWASANDVVAGYEDGTFRPTRAV
-1452 FDMTQFSTE
+1452 TREEFAQILYNYAKCKGYDLS
-1461 GRNVSTEP
+1461 
-1469 VDASDNLQF
+1469 ASADLGKF
-1478 VFQMEAEGYAILA
+1478 PDS
-1491 MKIGLFGQLSFQGAV
+1491 GQV
-1506 RFLNAIGEAQAK
+1506 
-1518 VGYKIDFLGEVG
+1518 
-1530 IEFLIK
+1530 
-1536 FLFITYE
+1536 
-1543 RVLWSQ
+1543 
-1549 KIEIPSIQDNNW
+1549 
-1561 TAIEKYWEEV
+1561 
-1571 QQGNSGNE
+1571 
-1579 YEIITP
+1579 
-1585 GETQQASLAA
+1585 
-1595 SQQPELL
+1595 
-1602 AADSSTG
+1602 
-1609 VALYGAPSTATLE
+1609 
-1622 RKASSW
+1622 SSW
-1628 AGTAST
+1628 AETALGWANGNGLINGHDDGRLDPKGST
-1634 APMARRT
+1634 IRAQAASILMNFDKGFAQEG
-1641 TTSA
+1641 